1 MSDANSAKQRKMQQQ
16 GNQERAE
23 AHRNAPSAESKV
35 PWFNYMKKD
44 ELAPEETREI
54 AFLGYN

>member
-1 MSDANSAKQRKMQQQ
+1 MSDSTTSKRTQVRDDLGSK
-16 GNQERAE
+16 
-23 AHRNAPSAESKV
+23 SAEKKKNSEQSKL

-44 ELAPEETREI
+44 ETAPEETREI